1 MKKISTLFITSLS
14 IITIFTA
21 PQALAQESSS
31 NIFNQDSSVSIV
43 NQGDK
48 VTNIKHSCT
57 INYVDSTHRRAYTA
71 QHCFNNGD
79 TVYTR
84 DHKTK
89 LGVNYHFD
97 NTVKNDVSYILLD
110 KNITAG
116 HNIYSGD
123 TISRSW
129 NNGDTVYN
137 YSRKRS
143 QTFNYP
149 VINGSDNP
157 VVTPTRNLYYRKGT
171 KTSLPGDSGGPI
183 WTDNGLIGVHGG
195 SNRDEKN
202 NIFFSA
208 FPSDDVIN
216 KLPDGEHYSPV
227 KKNPTIKSPHNPG
240 SLSSLSSL
248 SSF

>member
-14 IITIFTA
+14 AITIFTA
-21 PQALAQESSS
+21 PQALAQESS
-31 NIFNQDSSVSIV
+31 VSIV
-43 NQGDK
+43 NQGDM
-48 VTNIKHSCT
+48 VTDNEHNCT

-71 QHCFNNGD
+71 RHCFNNGD

-97 NTVKNDVSYILLD
+97 DTVKSDVSYILLD
-110 KNITAG
+110 KNITTG

-129 NNGDTVYN
+129 NNGDIVYN
-137 YSRKRS
+137 YSRRMSKTS
-143 QTFNYP
+143 NYP
-149 VINGSDNP
+149 VIHGSDNP
-157 VVTPTRNLYYRKGT
+157 IINPTRNIYYREGS

-183 WTDNGLIGVHGG
+183 WTDNGLIGVHNG
-195 SNRDEKN
+195 SNSDEKN
-202 NIFFSA
+202 NIYFSA

-216 KLPDGEHYSPV
+216 NLPDGEPYSPV
-227 KKNPTIKSPHNPG
+227 KKNPTIKEPLNS
-240 SLSSLSSL
+240 SYLSSLSSL